1 MDTTGTMTVQL
12 NKKRSYLPQNLK
24 VESWDS
30 LSAFYE
36 DLAGRNIQ
44 SADELKKWL
53 TDKSELESVIQEDL
67 AWRYIRMSCDTTSK
81 EFADSFNFFV
91 AEIEPKIAPYNNSL
105 NKKLLDCPYT
115 AELND
120 PRLEIML
127 RSIRKQ
133 VEIFREENIPIL
145 SELQQK
151 EQQFASIAGAM
162 TVEMDG
168 KEITLQQ
175 AANYLKSPDRSIREE
190 VYRKISSRR
199 LQDKVALDA
208 LYDELIA
215 LRAKIAANA
224 GFSNFRDYMFAALGR
239 FDYTPED
246 CFAFHDAI
254 ASEIM
259 PLVKKLNER
268 RKKEMKLDALRPWD
282 MDADTSGKTAP
293 VPFNGSNDIM
303 DKTISCFTGIHPF
316 LGECIEALRE
326 LKQVDLES
334 RKGKAPGGFNYPLYE
349 TGVPFIFMNSSNSLR
364 DLVTI
369 VHEGGHAVHSI
380 VTKDLEYVEFRST
393 PSEVAEL
400 ASMSMEL
407 ISMEHWD
414 TFFNDAD
421 ELNRAKQ
428 QHLEDVVEALPW
440 IAAIDQFQHWVYTHP
455 GHTAEERKEAW
466 KTIYSRF
473 SDSAVDFT
481 GFENSFDNMWQKQLH
496 LFQVPF
502 YYIEY
507 GMAQLGAI
515 AIWRNYTQSP
525 DQTLEQYLN
534 ALKLGYT
541 ATISN
546 IYKTAGVKFDFSKA
560 YVKELGDF
568 LAGKLGV

>member
-1 MDTTGTMTVQL
+1 MDTKGTMAVYL
-12 NKKRSYLPQNLK
+12 NNKRTFVPQNLK
-24 VESWDS
+24 VESWAS
-30 LSAFYE
+30 ISAFYE
-36 DLAGRNIQ
+36 DLAGRNIS
-44 SADELKKWL
+44 SAAELKQWL
-53 TDKSELESVIQEDL
+53 SDKSELESVIQEDL
-67 AWRYIRMSCDTTSK
+67 AWRYIRMSCDTANKDFSD
-81 EFADSFNFFV
+81 AFNFFV
-91 AEIEPKIAPYNNSL
+91 AEIEPEIAPYNNSL
-105 NKKLLDCPYT
+105 NKKLLDSSYT
-115 AELND
+115 SQLND
-120 PRLEIML
+120 PRMEIML
-127 RSIRKQ
+127 RGIRKQ
-133 VEIFREENIPIL
+133 VEIFREENIPVL

-151 EQQFASIAGAM
+151 EQHFAAIAGAM
-162 TVEMDG
+162 SIEMEG

-175 AANYLKSPDRSIREE
+175 AANYLKSPDRAVREE
-190 VYRKISSRR
+190 VYRKISARR
-199 LQDKVALDA
+199 LQDRDALDA

-215 LRAKIAANA
+215 LRAKIASNA
-224 GFSNFRDYMFAALGR
+224 GFSNYRDYMFAALGR
-239 FDYTPED
+239 FDYTAED

-254 ASEIM
+254 AAEIV
-259 PLVKKLNER
+259 PLLNRLNQR
-268 RKKEMKLDALRPWD
+268 RKQSLELDTLRPWD
-282 MDADTSGKTAP
+282 MDVDITGKPAP
-293 VPFNGSNDIM
+293 VPFQGSNEIM
-303 DKTISCFTGIHPF
+303 SKTISCFAEIHPF

-414 TFFNDAD
+414 TFFPDQD
-421 ELNRAKQ
+421 ELSRARH
-428 QHLEDVVEALPW
+428 QHLEDIVEALPW
-440 IAAIDQFQHWVYTHP
+440 IAAIDQFQHWIYTNP
-455 GHTAEERKEAW
+455 GHSRDDRKSAW
-466 KTIYSRF
+466 HSIMTRF
-473 SDSAVDFT
+473 SGADVNWT
-481 GFENSFDNMWQKQLH
+481 GFEDAFDYMWQKQLH

-515 AIWRNYTQSP
+515 AIWRNYTQNP
-525 DQTLEQYLN
+525 KQTLEQYLN

-541 ATISN
+541 ATIGD
-546 IYKTAGVKFDFSKA
+546 IYKTSGVKFDFSKA